1 MRTRLL
7 STVLLAGGL
16 LTVSAGAF
24 DQSAPF
30 GLSWGPVVNVPRPS
44 LATREDNITLLVYRG
59 ERIPREAR
67 DAEEI
72 VLGVCKNEGVQQIVW
87 ISRLAAIGHG
97 LLEWRPVV
105 PRR

>member
-16 LTVSAGAF
+16 CPFRPVHRPTCSVRTFLGSCRERSSAFVGNE
-24 DQSAPF
+24 
-30 GLSWGPVVNVPRPS
+30 GG
-44 LATREDNITLLVYRG
+44 NITLLVYRG